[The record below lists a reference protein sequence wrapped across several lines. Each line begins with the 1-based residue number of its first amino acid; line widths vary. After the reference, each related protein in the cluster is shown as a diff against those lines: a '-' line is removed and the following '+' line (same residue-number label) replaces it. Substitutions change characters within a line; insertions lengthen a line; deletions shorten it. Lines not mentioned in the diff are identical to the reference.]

1 MPNDNKK
8 NQNLS
13 FPTTLIIGLGGV
25 GSRITTGIYKQFMS
39 RNPKQDD
46 KDNVICLCFDTDSN
60 DIKLYKKDMPNEWVV
75 QTSSTQAFTI
85 GQYINKIKDI
95 TTVED
100 WFDNSRSEIIKMK
113 LNDGAGQIRMASRLA
128 YMSAISDG
136 KLQAID
142 NSIRRLLKTDPQ
154 RHEGNDIK
162 VHIICSLAGGTGA
175 GSFLQTAYYVKDV
188 MRSLNIDA
196 PKILGYFV
204 LGDVLCHDTDAGLNE
219 KQKENTRANTY
230 ACMKELTAFI
240 NKDTSQSIKNIEF
253 EYKIGQRDIGIP
265 TCDPYDLCYMIDFTN
280 SDGTNIGDMEVYYN
294 QVKDFVYM
302 NAFSP
307 YGNTQR
313 SDLINETLRQVQT
326 EGKARFS
333 AIGVSKMIFPVEDL
347 YEYFATQRLVDNLSS
362 TWVRIDQKYKQRYSE
377 YKDNKR
383 NSIPDEEPERGQ
395 FFLVNVEDLAK
406 NGSGWEKT
414 VFRDI
419 YNSTQVT
426 GKDGVSQGDKS
437 AVFLEAV
444 EEHIKSVIQNNKSLE
459 EHYKNCNTPDRFG
472 EDEDKDSD
480 ISFISKRE
488 EDLNNFRDYM
498 FKFIESV
505 KQGTIEQCF
514 LVDASQPNRVS
525 HDIASAQHHLNS
537 YILQKD
543 HELHPIAV
551 RYFLYQVRDLI
562 KDELENLKTPN
573 ESLKY
578 TITDGYKKKFDIT
591 DDKLSPDKHEE
602 TAVERIIIE
611 YKRKKIYSSKDLN
624 EFKDTYLRESK
635 KQRANIL
642 KYAEKKL
649 TEYVLEGL
657 LTQISRLIE
666 ESEDFFKRLPDT
678 LRMLEGQCN
687 DLLLK
692 HDSKSDPTV
701 LYVLSSKKIKQHLYK
716 EIQKEDS
723 LMFPNDISARIY
735 RTMFDNTRIALEQ
748 STSLGSLSEEE
759 EADDAKEQLLIEA
772 NNRLFTGVIE
782 SQIRN
787 LKRTS
792 PQYVEMNI
800 IQALKKEGELLS
812 TTTEAAS
819 QYMKQKF
826 DAVRDMAVIRGA
838 YQINPDINRYINSWG
853 FNNKNGLDD
862 KDQEDFLFGTTDVR
876 ATPETAA
883 DHEPNPFYSPYEL
896 IRANSVNS
904 LELETNFKGFSYK
917 ESDNNEDGHIG
928 SYLKAYLD
936 VNQRILDGEPDCSRH
951 LDKRWQL
958 PAYMPNIGTDLDET
972 LKDIFSALYYGLL
985 FGKFGTKQDS
995 GEDYWYYYGQYPDY
1009 IADFN
1014 GWRIPLKGTN
1024 NLEAGLNDLLE
1035 KGLIENPSIVQEIM
1049 ESVDSEW
1056 EAAKEEW
1063 QRTDLSSGDILNLMK
1078 ELTIIKKMK
1087 ENNYE
1092 TIYSLWNGKG
1102 WKWFSFLSANNNTT
1116 LSKTIDRLK
1125 VYFFEEL
1132 ITRIIEVFGPSANTR
1147 KLCEDLFDSIPDSN
1161 MKAIA
1166 LNKVKDLDQRH
1177 KFEISYKKR

>member
-1 MPNDNKK
+1 MPNDN
-8 NQNLS
+8 NRIPNLS

-95 TTVED
+95 STVED
-100 WFDNSRSEIIKMK
+100 WFDDSSDEVIKMK

-142 NSIRRLLKTDPQ
+142 NSLRRLLRTDPQ
-154 RHEGNDIK
+154 RHAGNDIK

-188 MRSLNIDA
+188 MRGLNIDA
-196 PKILGYFV
+196 PNILGYFV

-240 NKDTSQSIKNIEF
+240 NRNSSQSIKDIEF
-253 EYKIGQRDIGIP
+253 EYKIGQENIELP

-280 SDGTNIGDMEVYYN
+280 TDGTNIGDMEVYYN
-294 QVKDFVYM
+294 QVKDFVFM

-307 YGNTQR
+307 YGDTQR
-313 SDLINETLRQVQT
+313 SRLINETLRQVQT

-333 AIGVSKMIFPVEDL
+333 AIGVSKMVFPVEDL
-347 YEYFATQRLVDNLSS
+347 YEFFATQRLVDNLSS
-362 TWVRIDQKYKQRYSE
+362 KWGRIDKKYKERYTQ
-377 YKDNKR
+377 YKTNKR
-383 NSIPDEEPERGQ
+383 NGVPDGEPERGQ
-395 FFLVNVEDLAK
+395 FFMDNVEDIAN
-406 NGSGWEKT
+406 NGSGWEQT

-419 YNSTQVT
+419 FNSTQVID
-426 GKDGVSQGDKS
+426 KDSVSQGNKS
-437 AVFLEAV
+437 AIFLESV
-444 EEHIKSVIQNNKSLE
+444 EDYIKSVIDSNSTLKA
-459 EHYKNCNTPDRFG
+459 HYTNCNRPERFG
-472 EDEDKDSD
+472 EDADKDND
-480 ISFISKRE
+480 LAFISKRE
-488 EDLNNFRDYM
+488 EDLKNFREYM
-498 FKFIESV
+498 FGFIENV
-505 KQGTIEQCF
+505 KQGTAEQCF

-525 HDIASAQHHLNS
+525 NDIASAQHHLNS

-551 RYFLYQVRDLI
+551 RYFLYQVRDLV
-562 KDELENLKTPN
+562 KDELENLKAPN
-573 ESLKY
+573 EALKQA
-578 TITDGYKKKFDIT
+578 ITDGYRKKFDIT

-611 YKRKKIYSSKDLN
+611 YKRKSVFSSKDLN
-624 EFKDTYLRESK
+624 EFKETYLRESK
-635 KQRANIL
+635 KQRNNIL
-642 KYAEKKL
+642 KYAESKL
-649 TEYVLEGL
+649 TEYVLEEL
-657 LTQISRLIE
+657 LTQILRLIE
-666 ESEDFFKRLPDT
+666 ESENFFKRLPDT
-678 LRMLEGQCN
+678 LRMLERQCN
-687 DLLLK
+687 DLLVK
-692 HDSKSDPTV
+692 HDGKSDPTV
-701 LYVLSSKKIKQHLYK
+701 LYVLASQRIKEHLYK
-716 EIQKEDS
+716 EIKNEDL

-748 STSLGSLSEEE
+748 STALGSLSDEE
-759 EADDAKEQLLIEA
+759 EAAEAKEQLLIEA

-800 IQALKKEGELLS
+800 IEALKKEGELLR
-812 TTTEAAS
+812 TTAEAAY

-838 YQINPDINRYINSWG
+838 YQIDANKHRYINSWG
-853 FNNKNGLDD
+853 VNNLNGLDEN
-862 KDQEDFLFGTTDVR
+862 QVDFLFGTTDVR
-876 ATPETAA
+876 VNAETAA
-883 DHEPNPFYSPYEL
+883 DHVPNPFYSPYEL

-904 LELETNFKGFSYK
+904 LELDNNFKGFSYK
-917 ESDNNEDGHIG
+917 ESNTNEDGHVG
-928 SYLKAYLD
+928 SYLKAYLN
-936 VNQRILDGEPDCSRH
+936 VNKRILDGEPDCSRH

-958 PAYMPNIGTDLDET
+958 PAYMPNIGTNLDET

-985 FGKFGTKQDS
+985 FGKFGTKEDS
-995 GEDYWYYYGQYPDY
+995 GEDYWYYFGNHPDY

-1014 GWRIPLKGTN
+1014 GWRIPLKGTS

-1035 KGLIENPSIVQEIM
+1035 KGLIDNPSIVQEIKK
-1049 ESVDSEW
+1049 SIDLEW
-1056 EAAKEEW
+1056 KAAKEEW
-1063 QRTDLSSGDILNLMK
+1063 QRTDLSSGIILNLMN

-1087 ENNYE
+1087 ETDYE
-1092 TIYSLWNGKG
+1092 TIYSSWNGKG
-1102 WKWFSFLSANNNTT
+1102 WKWFSFLSACNNTT

-1132 ITRIIEVFGPSANTR
+1132 IIRIIGVFGPSANTR
-1147 KLCEDLFDSIPDSN
+1147 QLCESLFDSIPDSN

-1166 LNKVKDLDQRH
+1166 LNKVKELDQKH
-1177 KFEISYKKR
+1177 IFEISYKKR